1 MAPDAGVA
9 DIGLDAKESRY
20 SYQFGMPKHPR
31 LCGDVSLWLD
41 CVNCGE
47 EVAAARGTE

>member
-1 MAPDAGVA
+1 LLVAG
-9 DIGLDAKESRY
+9 IGSDAKASRY
-20 SYQFGMPKHPR
+20 SYQLGTLQHLR

-47 EVAAARGTE
+47 QVAAARGTE